1 MVENMKKGATPT
13 NYKPVVQQRLLQ
25 DIFKTPNQQ
34 IHDES
39 SEEVQINTAK
49 RKDIW
54 KGGRRDNTTGFR
66 KLTGICDYVY
76 TSLTKIRPKTADT
89 ATLTTASSWPIYIIS
104 NAWDTTEDSTIILQ
118 AVYR

>member
-49 RKDIW
+49 RKDI
-54 KGGRRDNTTGFR
+54 
-66 KLTGICDYVY
+66 
-76 TSLTKIRPKTADT
+76 
-89 ATLTTASSWPIYIIS
+89 
-104 NAWDTTEDSTIILQ
+104 
-118 AVYR
+118 